1 MTSILLVRPS
11 ALGDVCRTVPVLV
24 SLRRAYP
31 DARIDWLVRDS
42 LMDAVKAHP
51 DLTSAVPLQRVAF
64 SEQLKR
70 LTVNKFRR
78 WLKNLA
84 EPGYDMVFDCQGL
97 FRSGFFAWASGAPR
111 RVGLSNARELG
122 WIWLNERHFAG
133 WEHHAVDRMLMVIE
147 QSGVKPIRDM
157 RLYTAP
163 EHREFVSGDP
173 ELAGKNYAVFAPT
186 SRWPG
191 KRWPADRFA
200 EIIRWMLDGPRPGE
214 PTPPRVERIV
224 IAGTKSERADIK
236 SLLDLSKTNPR
247 IVDRVGSTSIGQL
260 MALIEASTFVLANDS
275 AAIHMAV
282 GFDRPGIALYGP
294 TLTHEDG
301 PYTGHHPAQPIVV
314 LQHLNPGETI
324 SPKDE
329 ARAVALMQRITT
341 EEVKQAIASLKPGT
355 VPARVLTRSSS
366 RSPS

>member
-31 DARIDWLVRDS
+31 DARIDWLVRKEFI
-42 LMDAVKAHP
+42 DAIRAHP
-51 DLTSAVPLQRVAF
+51 ALTSAIPLERSAF
-64 SEQLKR
+64 SQQLKR

-78 WLKNLA
+78 WLQHLA
-84 EPGYDMVFDCQGL
+84 APGYDMVFDSQGL
-97 FRSGFFAWASGAPR
+97 FRSGFLAWASGAER

-122 WIWLNERHFAG
+122 WIWLNERHYAG
-133 WEHHAVDRMLMVIE
+133 WEHHSVDRMLLVL
-147 QSGVKPIRDM
+147 QQAGVTPIRDM
-157 RLYTAP
+157 RLYTTP
-163 EHREFVSGDP
+163 EHRAFIDNDP
-173 ELAGKNYAVFAPT
+173 ELAGKSYAVIAPT

-200 EIIRWMLDGPRPGE
+200 QVIRWTLDQGMID
-214 PTPPRVERIV
+214 RIV
-224 IAGTKSERADIK
+224 IVGTNNERADIQPI
-236 SLLDLSKTNPR
+236 LDLAKTEAR
-247 IVDRVGSTSIGQL
+247 ILDRVGATTIGQL
-260 MALIEASTFVLANDS
+260 MALIQSSRFIIANDS

-301 PYTGHHPAQPIVV
+301 PYTGHNPAHPIKV
-314 LQHLNPGETI
+314 LQHINPGEVI

-329 ARAVALMQRITT
+329 SRAVALMERITVD
-341 EEVKQAIASLKPGT
+341 EVKDAIATLGVS
-355 VPARVLTRSSS
+355 
-366 RSPS
+366 